1 MASLCCVQ
9 MTSPPPHTTGKLKGK
24 IKKKQKI
31 PKKGFQTWKK
41 EFALIRA
48 TQTDRF
54 KEYTKHNHVIN
65 NNINEN
71 IKIKNKQ
78 VFIIII
84 PVITTLTVTTAI
96 IIILIIIAIIRS
108 LKFYKQEKAKEFL
121 SREERERAPQA
132 ACLKPKPLPDM
143 R

>member
-1 MASLCCVQ
+1 MLRSDDVSSS
-9 MTSPPPHTTGKLKGK
+9 TYNWETEGK
-24 IKKKQKI
+24 IFLKKLQK
-31 PKKGFQTWKK
+31 KVFQTWKK
-41 EFALIRA
+41 QFALIRA
-48 TQTDRF
+48 TQTDGF

-71 IKIKNKQ
+71 IEIKNKQ